1 MGLVCD
7 DLINQPHFKSNV
19 FLKLPCCIFYQ
30 GLHKPFVCNVKRD
43 VTTETRKAVTPR
55 HDVNSPGALV
65 MPRPNASHQVT
76 AVPTSEF
83 AVMKSFGFLFQLAK
97 LTLSSVGNYHRYFR
111 I

>member
-19 FLKLPCCIFYQ
+19 FLKLPCCFFYQ

-83 AVMKSFGFLFQLAK
+83 AVMRALAFS
-97 LTLSSVGNYHRYFR
+97 LNSLNYRKVL
-111 I
+111 